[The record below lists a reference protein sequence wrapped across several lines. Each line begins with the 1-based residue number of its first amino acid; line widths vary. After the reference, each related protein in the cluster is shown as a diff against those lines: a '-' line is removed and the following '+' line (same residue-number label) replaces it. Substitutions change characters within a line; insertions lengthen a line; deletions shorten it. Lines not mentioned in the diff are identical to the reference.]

1 MGNFSDG
8 VFCSSLQFCAE
19 SKFWHQHGY
28 HEPGCGF
35 FSYAHKLPPWNS
47 DDAGDTH
54 PLKSTMDAVVRHVW
68 RVAAHAFPKAKD
80 ATAAE
85 WWAHCRPHGSGH
97 QMHFDSDDEG
107 MGGVIRHPIC
117 SAIVFVTGGVG
128 GPTLVTDQT
137 SASKRLARRGWLV
150 EPVGGRVAVFDGR
163 YLHGVVPGRGPGP
176 RLPRDHPARVAGFT
190 PSTSDRDARRIT
202 LMVAFWDDVKTRPG
216 GDGEF
221 LSTLI
226 FVLEI

>member
-1 MGNFSDG
+1 
-8 VFCSSLQFCAE
+8 
-19 SKFWHQHGY
+19 
-28 HEPGCGF
+28 
-35 FSYAHKLPPWNS
+35 
-47 DDAGDTH
+47 
-54 PLKSTMDAVVRHVW
+54 MDAIVRHVW
-68 RVAAHAFPKAKD
+68 RVASHAFPKAKD

-163 YLHGVVPGRGPGP
+163 YIHGVIPGRGSGP

-216 GDGEF
+216 GDGECHPF
-221 LSTLI
+221 I
-226 FVLEI
+226 